1 MDIKAWIIKKK
12 TLKDYNLAAD
22 TYDDR
27 YISEQSEKYM
37 AVLDKIDLQYPSVI
51 LDLGCG
57 TGLLIEKVKQR
68 ASYLV
73 GIDFSRAMLAKARDK
88 NKHFNNISF
97 ICGDSDFLPI
107 REDVFNTVFS
117 FTLLQNVPDPI
128 RTLKEIIRVAKPQTL
143 IVISALKKN
152 YKKNEI
158 TNLIHKTNLKILESI
173 NHDFLNDYIYIC
185 ENPLN
190 KKLNHSNE

>member
-1 MDIKAWIIKKK
+1 
-12 TLKDYNLAAD
+12 
-22 TYDDR
+22 
-27 YISEQSEKYM
+27 
-37 AVLDKIDLQYPSVI
+37 
-51 LDLGCG
+51 
-57 TGLLIEKVKQR
+57 EKVKQR

>member
-1 MDIKAWIIKKK
+1 M
-12 TLKDYNLAAD
+12 AAD

-27 YISEQSEKYM
+27 YISEQSKKYM

-117 FTLLQNVPDPI
+117 FTLLQNIPDPT

-152 YKKNEI
+152 YKKKRDNQFNSQNKFENI
-158 TNLIHKTNLKILESI
+158 GI
-173 NHDFLNDYIYIC
+173 NK
-185 ENPLN
+185 P
-190 KKLNHSNE
+190 